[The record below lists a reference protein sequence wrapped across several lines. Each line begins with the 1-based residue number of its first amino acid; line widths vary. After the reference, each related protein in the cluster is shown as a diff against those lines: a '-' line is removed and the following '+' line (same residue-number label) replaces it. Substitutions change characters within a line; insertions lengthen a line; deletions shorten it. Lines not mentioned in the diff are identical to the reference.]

1 MVAWWQS
8 LSGFGQVMAT
18 IAICGSVLL
27 VLQIV
32 LLCFG
37 LGGGADVDFDVDSPD
52 FGDMF
57 SLKALTFRG
66 ATAFLAV
73 GGWTALLLE
82 SVMPAWAAGLLG
94 AVAGIATAFLM
105 AWVYSLFKRFE
116 TEGNVE
122 IDDCLGKNALV
133 YIPVPAS
140 GQGKGKINVA
150 VRGTMME
157 YDAITRGDQ
166 SLSTNQKVTVVSK
179 VDETTVEVR
188 AEEGA

>member
-8 LSGFGQVMAT
+8 LTGFGQVMAS

-37 LGGGADVDFDVDSPD
+37 LGGGADVDFDVDAPD
-52 FGDMF
+52 FGEMF

-82 SVMPAWAAGLLG
+82 GVLPTWAAGVLG

-116 TEGNVE
+116 TSGNVE
-122 IDDCLGKNALV
+122 TEECVGKTALV
-133 YIPVPAS
+133 YIPIPAS
-140 GQGKGKINVA
+140 GAGKGKINITVH
-150 VRGTMME
+150 GTMLE
-157 YDAITRGDQ
+157 VDAITREARQ
-166 SLSTNQKVTVVSK
+166 LSTNQKVVVVSK
-179 VDETTVEVR
+179 VDDTTLEVR
-188 AEEGA
+188 PTEE